1 MLSNKSLELIFFTL
15 ASVAD
20 SPLVLIVDDF
30 SLFNDQDVI
39 CLIFVLPKVTE

>member
-1 MLSNKSLELIFFTL
+1 MFSKKSLELIFFTL

-30 SLFNDQDVI
+30 SFFNDQDVI